1 MTFATAPRVTRA
13 YAANGQGPAVY
24 GRYRDQGYRVNPLT
38 AQAGGTVLPEDVT
51 PSDAFA
57 QAGMLW
63 RLQSRPVDIDG
74 IRVPGYQG
82 LRRDDNH
89 VVLAIHKDS
98 YTPVQNGQLMDI
110 FCFLRDSVTI
120 TNILQINGGRR
131 IFITAD
137 INVDG
142 EVLPG
147 DRIKRQLHIGNS
159 HDGSWALK
167 AYFTDERFWCAN
179 QLNYFMGTVF
189 KNAEGDGSAASH
201 RHTASIDK
209 FVQKLPQMI
218 DLQKS
223 NFSKQIDQYRS
234 LACTPCTPEAA
245 RRVLEACFA
254 DKLAEP
260 IKDKVTK
267 EKRDRTLADLPEIGL
282 IRSHYSGRTGIGMDV
297 PGTRGSLYGIYNAIA
312 QFHTHDAGRA
322 KNLHDRAVSRLK
334 ALHGGTAAERNARA
348 LEACLALV

>member
-1 MTFATAPRVTRA
+1 MAFATAPRVSQA
-13 YAANGQGPAVY
+13 YAADGQGPAVY
-24 GRYRDQGYRVNPLT
+24 GRYRDQGYRLNPLSI
-38 AQAGGTVLPEDVT
+38 QAGGTVLPEDVA

-63 RLQSRPVDIDG
+63 HLQSRPVDIDG
-74 IRVPGYQG
+74 IRVPGYKG

-89 VVLAIHKDS
+89 EVLAIHKDS

-120 TNILQINGGRR
+120 TNILQLNGGRR

-137 INVDG
+137 INVEG

-167 AYFTDERFWCAN
+167 AYFTDERYWCAN
-179 QLNYFMGTVF
+179 QTNYFMGVVF
-189 KNAEGDGSAASH
+189 KNAEGEGRAASH

-209 FVQKLPQMI
+209 FMQKLPQMI
-218 DLQKS
+218 DLQKRD
-223 NFSKQIDQYRS
+223 FSRQIDQYRA
-234 LACTPCTPEAA
+234 LACTPCNTERA
-245 RRVLEACFA
+245 RQVLEACFA

-260 IKDKVTK
+260 IKDKITK
-267 EKRDRTLADLPEIGL
+267 KKRQRVLSDLSEINT

-297 PGTRGSLYGIYNAIA
+297 DGTRGSLYGIYNAIT

-322 KNLHDRAVSRLK
+322 KDAQARAASRLK
-334 ALHGGTAAERNARA
+334 ALHGGVASERNARA